1 MAKTSD
7 QFSLEQQCII
17 LSDYDD
23 YENKDDDENKN
34 SHGEDD
40 GDITEDETN
49 DDDSIDENLPRGLKQ
64 INYPPTMN
72 KASREEEE
80 EEEPGWG
87 SELSDSDLIS
97 SEHTTPRG
105 TSMGG
110 QHHNIGLK
118 SNESRIDNDS
128 QETGPHAT
136 LHELILAI
144 GQLTNPTHEILD
156 DIWLKL
162 PTTRGLNY
170 PTKTDTPN
178 TLDRQGELLRDMIV
192 LYESISNLAM
202 QNGKSPDLMYSNEHI
217 LNLPIG
223 CNDNTNEESLLTFI
237 Q

>member
-1 MAKTSD
+1 MDGSLPGELRRTHSSTNIQ
-7 QFSLEQQCII
+7 QFLGYLPTI
-17 LSDYDD
+17 
-23 YENKDDDENKN
+23 NKDLR
-34 SHGEDD
+34 
-40 GDITEDETN
+40 EDE
-49 DDDSIDENLPRGLKQ
+49 D
-64 INYPPTMN
+64 
-72 KASREEEE
+72 
-80 EEEPGWG
+80 EEPGWG

-105 TSMGG
+105 SMGG